1 MERER
6 VKVLFQRIF
15 HKSTE
20 ENKMQPVDL
29 SFLFFPGGSFGE
41 FNLPKE
47 LSTVLSHGKGSKL
60 YDVFGKEFIDYSLSW
75 GSVILG
81 HAHPAITK
89 AVKKQIERG
98 SSFSYVNEP
107 ALELAQEL
115 VKAIPCAEKI
125 RFAASGTEATF
136 YALRFAR
143 AYTGKSKILKFEG
156 AYHGAHDVGVMSLFP
171 QKLLSFPTPEPTSA
185 GISKKV
191 QEEILIAPYND
202 LKTTHRI
209 VDQYGEEIACVIM
222 EPLQRCT
229 PPVQG
234 FLEGIR
240 KMTQERGIL
249 LIFDEVVTGF
259 RLAYGGAQEY
269 YGVTPDLA
277 AFGKAMGGGYPIGAI
292 CGRADILDLCTESN
306 LGKDRYVWFA
316 STLAGNPVSAAASL
330 ATLREL
336 RKQGA
341 YKKLHAIGK
350 ELRKGFKVLFKEL
363 GISGQ
368 VLGDGPLCQVLFT
381 EKPVVDYRTAFRAD
395 REKSR
400 RFVLEL
406 FKNGIFLNPMG
417 TKFYLSL
424 AHTDEDIEKMLTIS
438 RKILQKIF

>member
-1 MERER
+1 MG
-6 VKVLFQRIF
+6 
-15 HKSTE
+15 
-20 ENKMQPVDL
+20 PVDL
-29 SFLFFPGGSFGE
+29 SFLFFPGGSLGE
-41 FNLPKE
+41 FNLPRE
-47 LSTVLSHGKGSKL
+47 FSTVLSHGKGSKL

-81 HAHPAITK
+81 HAHPAVTE
-89 AVKKQIERG
+89 AVRKQIERG
-98 SSFSYVNEP
+98 SSFSYVSET

-136 YALRFAR
+136 YAIRFAK
-143 AYTGKSKILKFEG
+143 AYTGRSRVLKFEG

-171 QKLLSFPTPEPTSA
+171 QKLLPFPTPEPTSA
-185 GISKKV
+185 GTSKKI
-191 QEEILIAPYND
+191 QEEVLIAPYND
-202 LKTTHRI
+202 LKTTRRI
-209 VDQYGEEIACVIM
+209 IDQYGEEIACVIM

-229 PPVQG
+229 PPVEG
-234 FLEGIR
+234 FLEGIHE
-240 KMTQERGIL
+240 MTREKGIL

-277 AFGKAMGGGYPIGAI
+277 AYGKAMGGGYPIGAI

-306 LGKDRYVWFA
+306 LGKERYVWFA

-330 ATLREL
+330 ATLKEL
-336 RKQGA
+336 RKQGT
-341 YKKLHAIGK
+341 YKRLHMMGKKLRNGV
-350 ELRKGFKVLFKEL
+350 KGLLKEL

-381 EKPVVDYRTAFRAD
+381 EKTVVDYRTAFGAD
-395 REKSR
+395 REKGR
-400 RFVLEL
+400 KFVLGL

-417 TKFYLSL
+417 TKLYLSL
-424 AHTDEDIEKMLTIS
+424 AHTDEDIEKMLEIS
-438 RKILQKIF
+438 RKVLKKIGH

>member
-1 MERER
+1 MN
-6 VKVLFQRIF
+6 Q
-15 HKSTE
+15 
-20 ENKMQPVDL
+20 VDL
-29 SFLFFPGGSFGE
+29 SFEIFPGGSFGE
-41 FNLPKE
+41 FNLPRE
-47 LSTVLSHGKGSKL
+47 LSTVLSYGKGSKI

-81 HAHPAITK
+81 HAHPVITD

-98 SSFSYVNEP
+98 SSFSYVNET

-136 YALRFAR
+136 YALRFAK
-143 AYTGKSKILKFEG
+143 AYTGRSKVLKFEG

-171 QKLLSFPTPEPTSA
+171 QKLFPFPTPEPTSA
-185 GISKKV
+185 GISQQV
-191 QEEILIAPYND
+191 QEEVLIVPYND
-202 LKTTHRI
+202 LEATRKIIERYE
-209 VDQYGEEIACVIM
+209 DELACVIM

-229 PPVQG
+229 PPVRG
-234 FLEGIR
+234 FLEGVR
-240 KMTQERGIL
+240 QVTKEKGIL

-269 YGVTPDLA
+269 YGVIPDLA

-306 LGKDRYVWFA
+306 LGKEGYVWFA

-330 ATLREL
+330 ATLKVL
-336 RKQGA
+336 RKQGT
-341 YKKLHAIGK
+341 YKRLHAIGK
-350 ELRKGFKVLFKEL
+350 ELRKGFRVLFKEL
-363 GISGQ
+363 GISAQ

-381 EKPVVDYRTAFRAD
+381 EKPVVDYRAAFRAD
-395 REKSR
+395 REKAR

-424 AHTDEDIEKMLTIS
+424 AHSDEDIEKILEKS
-438 RKILQKIF
+438 RRVLKKIAL

>member
-1 MERER
+1 M
-6 VKVLFQRIF
+6 
-15 HKSTE
+15 
-20 ENKMQPVDL
+20 NPVDL
-29 SFLFFPGGSFGE
+29 SFKLFPGGSFGE
-41 FNLPKE
+41 FNLPKD
-47 LSTVLSHGKGSKL
+47 LSTVISHGKGSKL

-81 HAHPAITK
+81 HAHPAVTE
-89 AVKKQIERG
+89 AVRKQIEKG

-136 YALRFAR
+136 YALRFAK
-143 AYTGKSKILKFEG
+143 AYTGRSKVLKFEG
-156 AYHGAHDVGVMSLFP
+156 AYHGAHDVGIMSLFP
-171 QKLLSFPTPEPTSA
+171 KKLLPFPTPEPTSA
-185 GISKKV
+185 GTSKKI
-191 QEEILIAPYND
+191 QEEVLIAPYND

-209 VDQYGEEIACVIM
+209 IGQYGEEIACVIM

-229 PPVQG
+229 PPVKG

-306 LGKDRYVWFA
+306 LGEERYVWFA

-330 ATLREL
+330 ATLKEL
-336 RKQGA
+336 RKQGT
-341 YKKLHAIGK
+341 YKRLHAIGK
-350 ELRKGFKVLFKEL
+350 KLRNGFKVLLKEL
-363 GISGQ
+363 GIFGQ

-381 EKPVVDYRTAFRAD
+381 GKPVVDYRTAFGAD
-395 REKSR
+395 REKAR
-400 RFVLEL
+400 KFVLEL

-417 TKFYLSL
+417 TKLYLSL
-424 AHTDEDIEKMLTIS
+424 AHSDEDIEKMLTIS